1 MRPLFQFI
9 FIPST
14 KKVRTREYMLTL
26 RRTLPGIVMIIVSLV
41 ILYQS
46 LLIQGTEQLNP
57 SGGGFLPGIIA
68 IVLIICGIVTI
79 INDLRKEV
87 TTKTDEEKERSFSKS
102 DYLLIF
108 SYFIF
113 IVLYVLSLSFLP
125 FLISTI
131 LFLIISIYLL
141 KGIKWYTN
149 IIVSVVTVMIIYF
162 LFSQLFNI
170 VFP

>member
-1 MRPLFQFI
+1 M
-9 FIPST
+9 
-14 KKVRTREYMLTL
+14 
-26 RRTLPGIVMIIVSLV
+26 VMIIVSLV

-57 SGGGFLPGIIA
+57 AGGGFLPGIIA
-68 IVLIICGIVTI
+68 IVLIICGIVTL
-79 INDLRKEV
+79 INDLKKQVVE
-87 TTKTDEEKERSFSKS
+87 KTDEQKEQAFSKS
-102 DYLLIF
+102 DYFLIF

-113 IVLYVLSLSFLP
+113 IVFYVLSLSFLP
-125 FLISTI
+125 FLISTT
-131 LFLIISIYLL
+131 LFLIISIFLL

-149 IIVSVVTVMIIYF
+149 VIVSIVTVTIIYF

>member
-1 MRPLFQFI
+1 MCTLTFD
-9 FIPST
+9 SLYT
-14 KKVRTREYMLTL
+14 YLKVRTRVHMLTL
-26 RRTLPGIVMIIVSLV
+26 KRTLPGAIMLMVSFV

-46 LLIQGTEQLNP
+46 LLVQGEEMLNP
-57 SGGGFLPGIIA
+57 AGGGFLPGVIA
-68 IVLIICGIVTI
+68 IILALCGAWTI
-79 INDLRKEV
+79 ISDLRKNKQEQA
-87 TTKTDEEKERSFSKS
+87 TAEASDNAFSKG

-113 IVLYVLSLSFLP
+113 IVLYVLSLSFIP
-125 FLISTI
+125 FFISTT

-149 IIVSVVTVMIIYF
+149 IIVSVVTVTIIYF